1 MQEVMKA
8 ITFTANT
15 GAMLQVVPK
24 PVNAEPGHLVI
35 KMEACAI
42 NPGDKFF
49 MARGLPPGSVPT
61 SRYDVWGVSGV
72 GTVLQTGP
80 GVPKG
85 YAGKKVTVYRSLR
98 YSDTMVG
105 TWCQYA
111 HLHYLQCAVLP
122 DDVNMTDYAGSLVNT
137 ITPYAFLQQ
146 VKEEGDKGIIC
157 TAGTSA
163 TGIAML
169 GICLAYHF
177 PLISIVRNESG
188 KRELE
193 ALGGENVVVQS
204 DNGFAQQLSETA
216 KRLEA
221 TAVFDGVGG
230 EILNTIT
237 DCLPNGSTIYCYGYL
252 GGKTPL
258 SFHTSILMRGLTLK
272 GFGNFRTKTVQNPQ
286 LLEKALQD
294 ISSIIHMPHFKTKTG
309 RQFRLEEI
317 QEALQFAPEN
327 GGKTVLRPFA

>member
-1 MQEVMKA
+1 
-8 ITFTANT
+8 
-15 GAMLQVVPK
+15 
-24 PVNAEPGHLVI
+24 
-35 KMEACAI
+35 
-42 NPGDKFF
+42 
-49 MARGLPPGSVPT
+49 
-61 SRYDVWGVSGV
+61 
-72 GTVLQTGP
+72 
-80 GVPKG
+80 
-85 YAGKKVTVYRSLR
+85 
-98 YSDTMVG
+98 
-105 TWCQYA
+105 
-111 HLHYLQCAVLP
+111 
-122 DDVNMTDYAGSLVNT
+122 
-137 ITPYAFLQQ
+137 
-146 VKEEGDKGIIC
+146 
-157 TAGTSA
+157 
-163 TGIAML
+163 
-169 GICLAYHF
+169 
-177 PLISIVRNESG
+177 
-188 KRELE
+188 LE